1 MLYYAQS
8 ISRLISELGKLPG
21 VGPKTAQRLAFH
33 LLNTSDE
40 EALALADA
48 IKEAKEKITY
58 CSICSNLTDEDP
70 CFICTDTKR
79 DEGVICVV
87 EDPKDIVAIEKTG
100 EYRGKYHVLHG
111 IISPINGIGPEQ
123 LKIKELLARVKEK
136 PVQEV
141 IVAISSSVEGEA
153 TGMYLAK
160 LLRPLGIKVT
170 RIAHGLPVGGDLE
183 YADEVTLTRAFEGR
197 TELP

>member
-197 TELP
+197 TELT